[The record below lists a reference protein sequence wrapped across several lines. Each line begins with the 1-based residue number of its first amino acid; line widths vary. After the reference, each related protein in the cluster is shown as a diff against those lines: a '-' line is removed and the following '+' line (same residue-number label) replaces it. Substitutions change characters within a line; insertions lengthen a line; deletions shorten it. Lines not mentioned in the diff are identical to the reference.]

1 MKKYIID
8 LVIPVVIGVILGA
21 ILTILITKR
30 QNNAKHKKASIVC
43 KMELDNI
50 SKQLAPF
57 TMKDMHIQN
66 ADGSTIP
73 FNGIA
78 VTELPNIGHRDEFDQ
93 LKIDTRGKIDEIILL
108 LNEAEKHRKL
118 AIPLL
123 NQPENNK
130 LLNMYGTIYSEELRA
145 AKDKIDS
152 LKGNPLE

>member
-1 MKKYIID
+1 
-8 LVIPVVIGVILGA
+8 
-21 ILTILITKR
+21 
-30 QNNAKHKKASIVC
+30 
-43 KMELDNI
+43 MELDNI

-66 ADGSTIP
+66 ADGSIIP

-93 LKIDTRGKIDEIILL
+93 LKLDTRGKIDEIIILL
-108 LNEAEKHRKL
+108 TDAEKYRKL

-130 LLNMYGTIYSEELRA
+130 LLNNYGKIYSDELRA

-152 LKGNPLE
+152 LRGNPLE